1 MYDWR
6 ILRFNEDCVRA
17 KTSVHTCD
25 GQKQSVSTDGGSLNG
40 ALYRIIRNSEY

>member
-6 ILRFNEDCVRA
+6 ILGFDEDCGRA

-25 GQKQSVSTDGGSLNG
+25 GRKQSLSTDGGSLNG
-40 ALYRIIRNSEY
+40 ASYRIIRNSEY